1 MAVVHIKCALKES
14 QYQCPSGCRF
24 SAELVPPE
32 RRTMSRPLLLL
43 LTLSLAIPS
52 TTALLFGDKPRIYGE
67 DATGYGPVF
76 EEQPQDTIYIEDTPD
91 AKFSMNCRA
100 RANPPATYK
109 WKLNSWEIKLLE
121 QPDEHYSLVGGN
133 LVVSKPD
140 RSKHEGKYVCVAQN
154 VYGTVISKEAIVTFG
169 YLNPF
174 PMEEREAVQ
183 VKEGQGAVLLCVPPE
198 RNAEDLSFRW
208 ILNEFPVFIPMD
220 NRRFVSQTTG
230 NLYIAKVE
238 ASDSGNYSC
247 FMSRPSISKS
257 VFSQFIPLIPLPESP
272 EKKYPADIRVKFPKT
287 YALLGQNITLE
298 CFALGNPIPEIR
310 WRKIDGELPANHE
323 VTMGGAL
330 LHIFNIQVEDEG
342 YYQCEALNSKGKDWH
357 KAYIYVEAAPEWA
370 VHINNTEKD
379 IGSELTMMCI
389 AKGKPVPYIRWL
401 KNGYAFGRGELTFS
415 TLTFEDSGMYQCIA
429 ENRHGSIYA
438 NAELRVIA
446 CAPTFENNPV
456 RKRLLGAQN
465 GRVVIECKP
474 KAAPKPK
481 ITWSKGTVVLASSTR
496 IQIWDD
502 GSLEIFNATKM
513 DEGKY
518 TCFAENDRGKAN
530 STGTLTIT
538 DATQITVAPSS
549 SEVYVGENVRMQCA
563 ASHDP
568 LLDITFIWALDT
580 HIIDFDRE
588 SENYQL
594 VMTRESSGELQIRN
608 VQLKHAGRYTC
619 TAQTIVD
626 NVTVSANL
634 FVKGPP
640 GPPGGI
646 RVEEI
651 RDKSVRLLWSRG
663 ADNHSPIIKYII
675 QTRDQFSLDR
685 EEWKDANTSPPVVQ
699 GNEEMTSVVDLYPW
713 AQYEF
718 RVIAINALGMGEP
731 SLPSIKIRT
740 YDAVPTVAPSNI
752 GGGSRVKSELTITWT
767 PVQPQYYNGRNFGY
781 VVAFK
786 PHDGNDWTHV
796 TVADPEARRY
806 VHRDS
811 SIMPNTEFQVKV
823 KAYNNKGSG
832 PFSLTTAIYSA
843 QDVPSE
849 APTEVVAR
857 PLSATEAMV
866 WWLPV
871 FQQIVEGYQV
881 KYWRKY
887 NDNEAAAQRVFLPNT
902 ANQTLLENMRPDSHY
917 LVEVRAYNSAGF
929 GPPSI
934 HSEMFTR
941 RAPPSGP
948 PKIVSKTLSFSRKTI
963 NIAWEHVTPL
973 ANESYIYGYK
983 VLYRK
988 AGHRNGTLYTT
999 GWHSIDLPVPKEG
1012 NYIVEVRAHGEGG
1025 DGGISRVWVAAGRGV
1040 LSAQPVSLA
1049 LQQSSSSQHCC
1060 KKHAKPAM
1068 LLCEV
1073 SGHIRFHELL
1083 LRYLWASRQRRHKVL
1098 LLHRTTNTYCQNA

>member
-1 MAVVHIKCALKES
+1 MSLLRKEAS
-14 QYQCPSGCRF
+14 SLYRCPSGCRF
-24 SAELVPPE
+24 NVDHTPVEH
-32 RRTMSRPLLLL
+32 RTMTRLLLVL
-43 LTLSLAIPS
+43 LIFSPAIPF
-52 TTALLFGDKPRIYGE
+52 TGALLFGDIPRIYGD

-76 EEQPQDTIYIEDTPD
+76 EEQPQDAIYAEEAPE

-109 WKLNSWEIKLLE
+109 WRLNNWEIKLLE

-133 LVVSKPD
+133 LVVSNPD
-140 RSKHEGKYVCVAQN
+140 RSKHTGKYVCVAQN
-154 VYGTVISKEAIVTFG
+154 VYGIIISKEATVRFG

-174 PMEEREAVQ
+174 PTDEREGVQ
-183 VKEGQGAVLLCVPPE
+183 VKEGQGAVLLCAPPE
-198 RNAEDLSFRW
+198 RSSDDVSFRW
-208 ILNEFPVFIPMD
+208 ILNEFPVFIPLD

-230 NLYIAKVE
+230 NLYIARVD

-247 FMSRPSISKS
+247 FMSSPSISKS
-257 VFSQFIPLIPLPESP
+257 VFSQFIPLIPLPERP
-272 EKKYPADIRVKFPKT
+272 VKKYPADIRVKFPKI
-287 YALLGQNITLE
+287 YALVNQNITLE

-310 WRKIDGELPANHE
+310 WRKVNAELPANHE

-330 LHIFNIQVEDEG
+330 LHIFNIQIEDEG
-342 YYQCEALNSKGKDWH
+342 YYECEALNSKGKDWH
-357 KAYIYVEAAPEWA
+357 KAYVYVEAAPEWA

-379 IGSELTMMCI
+379 IGSELTMTCI
-389 AKGKPVPYIRWL
+389 ANGKPEPYIRWL
-401 KNGYAFGRGELTFS
+401 KNGFSHGKGELKFS
-415 TLTFEDSGMYQCIA
+415 MLTFEDSGMYQCIA

-446 CAPTFENNPV
+446 CAPNFENNPV

-481 ITWSKGTVVLASSTR
+481 ITWSKGTEVLYNSTR
-496 IQIWDD
+496 IRVWDD

-513 DEGKY
+513 DEGRY

-538 DATQITVAPSS
+538 EATKITVASS
-549 SEVYVGENVRMQCA
+549 SSAVRVGEPVRMQCA

-568 LLDITFIWALDT
+568 ILDIAFIWALDT

-588 SENYQL
+588 SEHYQL
-594 VMTRESSGELQIRN
+594 VMTRESSGELQISN
-608 VQLKHAGRYTC
+608 TQLKHAGRYTC

-626 NVTVSANL
+626 NVTVSADL
-634 FVKGPP
+634 VVKGPP
-640 GPPGGI
+640 GPPGAV
-646 RVEEI
+646 RVDNI
-651 RDKSVRLLWSRG
+651 RDKMVTLVWSRG

-675 QTRDQFSLDR
+675 QSRDQFSLDR

-699 GNEEMTSVVDLYPW
+699 GNEEMTNVVDLYPW
-713 AQYEF
+713 AYYEF

-740 YDAVPTVAPSNI
+740 YDAVPTVAPSDI
-752 GGGSRVKSELTITWT
+752 GGGSRVNGELTITWT
-767 PVQPQYYNGRNFGY
+767 PVQPQYYNGWNFGY

-786 PHDGNDWTHV
+786 AHDKHDWTRM

-806 VHRDS
+806 VYKDS
-811 SIMPNTEFQVKV
+811 SIPPNTEFQVKV
-823 KAYNNKGSG
+823 KAYNSKGDG
-832 PFSLTTAIYSA
+832 PYSLTAVIYSA

-849 APTEVVAR
+849 APTDVVAR

-887 NDNEAAAQRVFLPNT
+887 RDNEAAAQRILVPNT

-917 LVEVRAYNSAGF
+917 LVEVRAYNAAGL

-941 RAPPSGP
+941 KAPPSRP
-948 PKIVSKTLSFSRKTI
+948 PRIVSKTLSFTRRTI
-963 NIAWEHVTPL
+963 NIAWEHVSPL
-973 ANESYIYGYK
+973 ANESYIEGYK

-988 AGHRNGTLYTT
+988 AGHRTGALYTT
-999 GWHSIDLPVPKEG
+999 GKHYIDLPVPKEG
-1012 NYIVEVRAHGEGG
+1012 NYIVEVRAHSEGG
-1025 DGGISRVWVAAGRGV
+1025 DGAISRVWVAAGRGAV
-1040 LSAQPVSLA
+1040 STQPFGLA
-1049 LQQSSSSQHCC
+1049 L
-1060 KKHAKPAM
+1060 
-1068 LLCEV
+1068 
-1073 SGHIRFHELL
+1073 LL
-1083 LRYLWASRQRRHKVL
+1083 LIAFSCLRI
-1098 LLHRTTNTYCQNA
+1098 